1 MPNGAKKKQT
11 PKKFRYTPL
20 LQNDYMSFIRVAF
33 AVHLQ
38 SSILNVTKGCA
49 KLKPREELGFS
60 SDLDFTS
67 PDSARMFL
75 LNDTTTGRWTASIK
89 EYASELAQHM
99 VSDDQLVSLTRKFI
113 MSRKHFP
120 IFRTSYY
127 DTKKSL
133 AAEKQKSD
141 KTIASLQVSLQEL
154 NNNSFYQYLG
164 KLIEQLQKTQNTE
177 ENSDQI
183 DALVQLR
190 SSFNVAFEG
199 AEEHQQAAV

>member
-1 MPNGAKKKQT
+1 
-11 PKKFRYTPL
+11 
-20 LQNDYMSFIRVAF
+20 MSYIRLSF

-38 SSILNVTKGCA
+38 SSILNATKGNA
-49 KLKPREELGFS
+49 KLKPCGELGFPPNF
-60 SDLDFTS
+60 LDFTS

-75 LNDTTTGRWTASIK
+75 LEDTGDKWTASIK
-89 EYASELAQHM
+89 EYASELAEKM